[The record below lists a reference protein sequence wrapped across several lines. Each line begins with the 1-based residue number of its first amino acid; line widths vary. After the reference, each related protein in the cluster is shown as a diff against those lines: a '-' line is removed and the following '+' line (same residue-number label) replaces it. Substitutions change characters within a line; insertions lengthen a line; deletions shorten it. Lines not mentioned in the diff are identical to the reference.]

1 MAQNNTINE
10 STSLSSTGSAKAP
23 LNTNSSYNTTNPT
36 TTSNTT
42 TTTSS
47 SNKVAQAGE
56 FTKNMLAAA
65 HGAGEKL
72 RGEFNEGVDRTFN
85 ESEGIAKNE
94 RIANAGNS
102 EMATGQFAQSTKNRE
117 GAVPGDQDPR
127 RV

>member
-1 MAQNNTINE
+1 MLTNTPHF
-10 STSLSSTGSAKAP
+10 LD
-23 LNTNSSYNTTNPT
+23 TTNPT
-36 TTSNTT
+36 TASTT
-42 TTTSS
+42 ATTTSS

-72 RGEFNEGVDRTFN
+72 RGEFNQGVDRTFN

-102 EMATGQFAQSTKNRE
+102 EMATGQFAKSTKNRE
-117 GAVPGDQDPR
+117 GAVPGDHDPR